1 MKLLVLFSF
10 FACVALAAAQT
21 PCVSPG
27 VFEAK
32 AYAFDH
38 HERNFVIGKISYDEN
53 QERVR
58 LVDAE
63 YENSNLGQY
72 DTLYAF
78 KEKTQYRVD
87 MKTKECTKSPLTG
100 DYFPFGIFPK
110 STYTGSFILG
120 SLSGPG
126 TGVIVQEWYY
136 KNADGGVWVQLYT
149 EHGCLPIQAIFI
161 GHDSAGEEIDY
172 HYEYMDVTLGV
183 QDPAVFDVPKECL

>member
-1 MKLLVLFSF
+1 MKLLVLLSL
-10 FACVALAAAQT
+10 FAFVALAVAQNL
-21 PCVSPG
+21 CVSPD

-32 AYAFDH
+32 AYAYDH
-38 HERNFVIGKISYDEN
+38 HARTFVIGQLSYDEK

-58 LVDAE
+58 LIDAE
-63 YENSNLGQY
+63 YENSTLAQY

-78 KEKTQYRVD
+78 KEKAQYRVD

-149 EHGCLPIQAIFI
+149 ENGCLPVQAIFF
-161 GHDSAGEEIDY
+161 GKNSAGEEVDY

-183 QDPAVFDVPKECL
+183 RDPAIFDVPKECL